1 MVTQRGKCP
10 VEKSR
15 VVIRKDL
22 AEKVLFEQR
31 LGGVDGAS
39 PEGIWGAGA
48 VLPV

>member
-15 VVIRKDL
+15 VVRKDL

-31 LGGVDGAS
+31 LGGVDRAS

-48 VLPV
+48 GLPV